1 MAEMDV
7 KTLITRLQ
15 RMHGHVGAR
24 DKTTL
29 VAAIGALTDISV
41 QLFSATH
48 PNYRP
53 QKGKGGFELRQVANE
68 EPGESGG
75 VGVGVSD
82 GEADGAA
89 ALPLP

>member
-7 KTLITRLQ
+7 KTLIQRLQ

-24 DKTTL
+24 DKTTI
-29 VAAIGALTDISV
+29 VAAIGALTDLSV

-48 PNYRP
+48 LNYQQNP
-53 QKGKGGFELRQVANE
+53 KKGTFELKRVE
-68 EPGESGG
+68 E
-75 VGVGVSD
+75 D
-82 GEADGAA
+82 TDGAA